1 MSNQHLTYGERS
13 TIAIL
18 KRKNRSI
25 THIAATLDRSAPT
38 ISREITRNSNP
49 DGSYSAASAKKR
61 ATTRAAAASCRAS
74 RIAAD
79 CWEYVEKRLTE
90 DQWSPEQIAGR
101 MRRDGLRP
109 ISHEGIYRYILRDK
123 AKGGSLHTHLRH
135 KFRSYRRRSSPRER
149 RGRIPNQRMIGT
161 RPKVVEERTRFG
173 DYEMDTVIGR
183 PSGET
188 LVTIVERRSRHT
200 LVLKA
205 ADKSALAVTTAI
217 VTALLPYRGSI
228 HTLTYDN
235 GKESERSGDGQ
246 ERTRRAPLGVSET
259 NQFANHALIDGVL
272 GGTGYFANPYH
283 SWERGLN
290 ENTNGLIRQYFPKRT
305 DFGMVMESEVREVQD
320 KLNNRPRKCLGWR
333 TPNEIISDQ
342 AAIVALPS

>member
-13 TIAIL
+13 TIATL

-25 THIAATLDRSAPT
+25 TSIAATLDRSAST
-38 ISREITRNSNP
+38 ISREIARNSNP
-49 DGSYSAASAKKR
+49 DGSYSAGVAQKR
-61 ATTRAAAASCRAS
+61 FAARAAAASCRAS
-74 RIAAD
+74 RVGPER
-79 CWEYVEKRLTE
+79 WEYVEKRLTQ
-90 DQWSPEQIAGR
+90 DQWSPEQISGR
-101 MRRDGLRP
+101 MGRDGLKP
-109 ISHEGIYRYILRDK
+109 ISPEGIYQYILRDK
-123 AKGGSLHTHLRH
+123 DKDGSLHTHLRH
-135 KFRSYRRRSSPRER
+135 KLRSYRRRGSPRER
-149 RGRIPNQRMIGT
+149 RGRIPNQRMIAE
-161 RPKVVEERTRFG
+161 RPQAVEERIRFG

-217 VTALLPYRGSI
+217 VTALRPYRGSI

-235 GKESERSGDGQ
+235 GKE
-246 ERTRRAPLGVSET
+246 
-259 NQFANHALIDGVL
+259 FALHELIDTVL

-305 DFGMVMESEVREVQD
+305 DFGKVSESEVREVQD

-333 TPNEIISDQ
+333 TPNEIFSDQ

>member
-13 TIAIL
+13 TIATL

-25 THIAATLDRSAPT
+25 TSIAATLERATST
-38 ISREITRNSNP
+38 ISREISRNSNP
-49 DGSYSAASAKKR
+49 DGSYTAAAAQKR
-61 ATTRAAAASCRAS
+61 AATRAAAACRSS
-74 RIAAD
+74 RIGTER
-79 CWEYVEKRLTE
+79 WEYVEKRLTE
-90 DQWSPEQIAGR
+90 EQWSPEQIAGR
-101 MRRDGLRP
+101 MRHDGLKP
-109 ISHEGIYRYILRDK
+109 ISHEGIYQYILRDK

-135 KFRSYRRRSSPRER
+135 KFRSYRRRGSPRER

-161 RPKVVEERTRFG
+161 RPHVVEERTRFG

-235 GKESERSGDGQ
+235 GKE
-246 ERTRRAPLGVSET
+246 
-259 NQFANHALIDGVL
+259 FANHAFIDGVL

-305 DFGMVMESEVREVQD
+305 DFGKVTESEVHEVQD

-342 AAIVALPS
+342 AAIVALPG

>member
-13 TIAIL
+13 TIASM

-25 THIAATLDRSAPT
+25 TYIAATLDREKST
-38 ISREITRNSNP
+38 ISREIARNSDP
-49 DGSYSAASAKKR
+49 DGRYSAAAAQKR
-61 ATTRAAAASCRAS
+61 ASARASAATCRAS
-74 RIAAD
+74 RIGPERWA
-79 CWEYVEKRLTE
+79 YVEKRLTE

-101 MRRDGLRP
+101 MKRDGFKP
-109 ISHEGIYRYILRDK
+109 ISHEGIYQYILRDK
-123 AKGGSLHTHLRH
+123 FKGGSLHIHLRH
-135 KFRSYRRRSSPRER
+135 KFRSYRRRGSPRER

-161 RPKVVEERTRFG
+161 RPQVVEERTRFG

-205 ADKSALAVTTAI
+205 ADKSAAAVTEAI
-217 VTALLPYRGSI
+217 VTALLPYRGDI

-235 GKESERSGDGQ
+235 GKE
-246 ERTRRAPLGVSET
+246 
-259 NQFANHALIDGVL
+259 FANHALIDEIL
-272 GGTGYFANPYH
+272 GGVGYFATPYH

-290 ENTNGLIRQYFPKRT
+290 KNTNGLIRQYFPKRT
-305 DFGMVMESEVREVQD
+305 DFGKVTEDQVREVQN

>member
-13 TIAIL
+13 TIATL

-25 THIAATLDRSAPT
+25 TSIAATLERATST
-38 ISREITRNSNP
+38 ISREISRNSNP
-49 DGSYSAASAKKR
+49 DGSYTAAAAQKR
-61 ATTRAAAASCRAS
+61 AATRAAAAACRSS
-74 RIAAD
+74 RIGTER
-79 CWEYVEKRLTE
+79 WEYVEKRLTE
-90 DQWSPEQIAGR
+90 EQWSPEQIAGR
-101 MRRDGLRP
+101 MRHDGLKP
-109 ISHEGIYRYILRDK
+109 ISHEGIYQYILRDK

-135 KFRSYRRRSSPRER
+135 KFRSYRRRGSPRER

-161 RPKVVEERTRFG
+161 RPHVVEERTRFG

-235 GKESERSGDGQ
+235 GKE
-246 ERTRRAPLGVSET
+246 
-259 NQFANHALIDGVL
+259 FANHAFIDGVL

-305 DFGMVMESEVREVQD
+305 DFGKVTESEVHEVQD

-342 AAIVALPS
+342 AAIVALPG